1 MSRKIAFS
9 CPVWLAPCWHAVTAG
24 VCCDRM
30 SELWQEITQDFER
43 YGFFL
48 EVKGSQEKRQQGI
61 FR

>member
-1 MSRKIAFS
+1 
-9 CPVWLAPCWHAVTAG
+9 
-24 VCCDRM
+24 M
-30 SELWQEITQDFER
+30 SELWQEIMQDFER